1 MADEQLSQESSPL
14 ASSVSRRKLLAGAG
28 AAIGMAAI
36 GAVAYQSTDAQ
47 NAPIKEEQ
55 SGTGPAT
62 PNALSASP
70 VPDEITQYAS
80 DWPVAYGNLQATR
93 AALNSSINSG
103 NLAQLTQVW
112 SVPITAQGNFSGMT
126 GTPIVLGDTIYMQD
140 MESNVY
146 AVKRDTGELI
156 WRTDYSDPSNGP
168 NGVAVAYGMVF
179 AATGDTS
186 TAFALDAATGKQI
199 WAVKLTNNNYECI
212 DMAPAVYDN
221 FVYVSTNPNN
231 TAYGN
236 YRGGA
241 RGILYALDAATGA
254 TMWSFDTSV
263 DNLWNAPRI
272 NSGAGLWYPPSFD
285 EDGNMYFGTG
295 NPGPYPGNAEYPN
308 GTSRPA
314 PNDYSDSMVSLSLAT
329 GGVNWSVNA
338 APLDLFDHDFQLTPV
353 LATVTLNDTPT
364 LLAIGAGKTGT
375 VVAAG
380 AKTGALHWKTKVGMH
395 ENDQLE
401 ELPPGTTRVYPG
413 GLGGVLTPLAFAE
426 GLVFAPYI
434 DSPMYVTP
442 TESGDAP
449 DDRPPSTGGIAALD
463 ATTGDIVWDNKV
475 AAFVAAGATVVNDV
489 VLSGS
494 LDGYLRAYDI
504 KTGDQ
509 VWEWQGPAGLNAP
522 PAVAG
527 DMIIIP
533 ACGPYIAAAFEG
545 GTPVPTGQAAPA
557 VVALKLGS

>member
-1 MADEQLSQESSPL
+1 MTDEQLPQESSPL
-14 ASSVSRRKLLAGAG
+14 ASSVTRRKVLMGAG
-28 AAIGMAAI
+28 AAIGIAAI
-36 GAVAYQSTDAQ
+36 GAVAIQNSSAQ
-47 NAPIKEEQ
+47 DEPIKEEQ

-80 DWPVAYGNLQATR
+80 DWPVTYGNLQATR
-93 AALNSSINSG
+93 AALNSSINAS
-103 NLAQLTQVW
+103 NLSKLTEVW

-140 MESNVY
+140 MESNCY

-156 WRTDYSDPSNGP
+156 WKTDYNDPSNGP

-212 DMAPAVYDN
+212 DMTPAVYDN

-241 RGILYALDAATGA
+241 RGILWALDAATGA
-254 TMWSFDTSV
+254 TMWSFDTAAN
-263 DNLWNAPRI
+263 NLWNAPRI

-285 EDGNMYFGTG
+285 EDGQMYFGTG
-295 NPGPYPGNAEYPN
+295 NAGPYPGNAEFPN

-314 PNDYSDSMVSLSLAT
+314 PNDYADSMVAIDLAT
-329 GGVNWSVNA
+329 GGVNWSINA

-353 LATVTLNDTPT
+353 LATVKLNDTDT
-364 LLAIGAGKTGT
+364 LVSIGAGKTGT
-375 VVAAG
+375 VIAAS
-380 AKTGALHWKTKVGMH
+380 AKTGAMLWKTEVGMH

-413 GLGGVLTPLAFAE
+413 GLGGVISPLAYAE

-442 TESGDAP
+442 TEGGNAP
-449 DDRPPSTGGIAALD
+449 DDRPPSTGGIAAID
-463 ATTGDIVWDNKV
+463 VVSGNVVWDNKV

-494 LDGYLRAYDI
+494 LDGYLRAYDL
-504 KTGDQ
+504 KTGEQ

-527 DMIIIP
+527 DTIIIP
-533 ACGPYIAAAFEG
+533 ACGPYIAAAFDG
-545 GTPVPTGQAAPA
+545 GTPVPTGTGAPA